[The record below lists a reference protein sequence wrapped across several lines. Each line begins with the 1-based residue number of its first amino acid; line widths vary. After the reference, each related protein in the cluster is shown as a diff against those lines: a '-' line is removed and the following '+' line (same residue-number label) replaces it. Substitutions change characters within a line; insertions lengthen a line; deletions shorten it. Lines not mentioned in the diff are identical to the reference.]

1 MIVDCRRAAITNRNT
16 ATSLFFLGVTNPFA
30 ITATACVPSNTF
42 TVVAVAKSD
51 EDVVVF
57 VDSLVLGVH
66 HLRVFGGGRVGRI
79 LEVHVKGGGGGL
91 EILRV
96 IGVNNAPDGR
106 L

>member
-1 MIVDCRRAAITNRNT
+1 MIVDCGRAAISNRNT
-16 ATSLFFLGVTNPFA
+16 AARLFFLGVTNPIA
-30 ITATACVPSNTF
+30 ITATASVPSNTF

-51 EDVVVF
+51 KDVVVF
-57 VDSLVLGVH
+57 VDSLVLIVH
-66 HLRVFGGGRVGRI
+66 HLRVFGGGGRI

>member
-1 MIVDCRRAAITNRNT
+1 V
-16 ATSLFFLGVTNPFA
+16 FH
-30 ITATACVPSNTF
+30 
-42 TVVAVAKSD
+42 AKSD

-57 VDSLVLGVH
+57 VDSLVLRVH
-66 HLRVFGGGRVGRI
+66 NLRVFGGGGGGRI

>member
-1 MIVDCRRAAITNRNT
+1 
-16 ATSLFFLGVTNPFA
+16 LGVTYPFA
-30 ITATACVPSNTF
+30 ITATASVPSNTF

-66 HLRVFGGGRVGRI
+66 HLRVFGGGGGGRI
-79 LEVHVKGGGGGL
+79 LEVHVKGGL
-91 EILRV
+91 KILRV